1 LGLTPLNEPFWVPG
15 KSQTSSE
22 CDGINILRFGNES
35 QNI

>member
-1 LGLTPLNEPFWVPG
+1 LGLTPLNEPFWGPG